1 MCKED
6 KLLGLREEILTK
18 ISEQTPIEQFQNT
31 TLRPIL
37 KYQHSIII
45 VFFNSN
51 VHVQYIVSA
60 NSSLL
65 KKQNQLKLFTSKQL
79 AFRAQ
84 LLGMVTGLFT
94 DAEFEFYLSEKVN
107 LDKRIAIMI
116 LDRFYSTLV
125 EISSKFVT

>member
-1 MCKED
+1 MRKED

-18 ISEQTPIEQFQNT
+18 KSEQTPIEQFQNT
-31 TLRPIL
+31 TIRPIL
-37 KYQHSIII
+37 KYQHLILI

-65 KKQNQLKLFTSKQL
+65 KKQNQLKLFVSKQL

-84 LLGMVTGLFT
+84 LLGIVTGLFT
-94 DAEFEFYLSEKVN
+94 ELEFEFYLSEKVN
-107 LDKRIAIMI
+107 SDKRITNMI
-116 LDRFYSTLV
+116 LERFFSTLV
-125 EISSKFVT
+125 

>member
-1 MCKED
+1 MRKED
-6 KLLGLREEILTK
+6 KLLGLREEIHTEK
-18 ISEQTPIEQFQNT
+18 SEQTPIEQFQNT
-31 TLRPIL
+31 AIRPIL
-37 KYQHSIII
+37 KYQHTIII

-51 VHVQYIVSA
+51 IHVQYIVSA

-107 LDKRIAIMI
+107 LDKRISNMI
-116 LDRFYSTLV
+116 IERFFSTLV
-125 EISSKFVT
+125 

>member
-1 MCKED
+1 MRKED

-18 ISEQTPIEQFQNT
+18 KSEQTPIEQFQNT
-31 TLRPIL
+31 TIRPIL
-37 KYQHSIII
+37 KYQHTILS

-60 NSSLL
+60 NHSLL
-65 KKQNQLKLFTSKQL
+65 KKQNQLKLFVSKQL

-94 DAEFEFYLSEKVN
+94 ELEFEFYLSEKVN
-107 LDKRIAIMI
+107 IDKRITNMI
-116 LDRFYSTLV
+116 LERFFSTLV
-125 EISSKFVT
+125 

>member
-1 MCKED
+1 MRKED
-6 KLLGLREEILTK
+6 KLLGLREEILTEK
-18 ISEQTPIEQFQNT
+18 SEQTPIEQFQNT
-31 TLRPIL
+31 TIRPIL
-37 KYQHSIII
+37 KYQHSILI
-45 VFFNSN
+45 VFFNAN

-60 NSSLL
+60 NFSLL

-94 DAEFEFYLSEKVN
+94 EAEFEFYLSEKVN
-107 LDKRIAIMI
+107 LDKRIANMI

-125 EISSKFVT
+125 

>member
-1 MCKED
+1 MRKED
-6 KLLGLREEILTK
+6 KLLGLREEILTEK
-18 ISEQTPIEQFQNT
+18 SEQTPIEQFQNT
-31 TLRPIL
+31 AIRPIL
-37 KYQHSIII
+37 KYQHTIII

-51 VHVQYIVSA
+51 IHVQYIVSA

-107 LDKRIAIMI
+107 LDKRIANMI
-116 LDRFYSTLV
+116 LDRFYSTLD
-125 EISSKFVT
+125 

>member
-1 MCKED
+1 MRKED
-6 KLLGLREEILTK
+6 KLLGLRDEILTK

-31 TLRPIL
+31 TIRPIL

-65 KKQNQLKLFTSKQL
+65 KKQNQLKLFVSKQL

-84 LLGMVTGLFT
+84 LLGIVTGLFT
-94 DAEFEFYLSEKVN
+94 ELEFEFYLSEKVN
-107 LDKRIAIMI
+107 IDKRITNMI
-116 LDRFYSTLV
+116 LERFFSTL
-125 EISSKFVT
+125 I

>member
-1 MCKED
+1 MRKED

-18 ISEQTPIEQFQNT
+18 KSEQTPIEQFQNT
-31 TLRPIL
+31 AIRPIL
-37 KYQHSIII
+37 KYQHSILI

-65 KKQNQLKLFTSKQL
+65 KKQNQLKLFVSKQL

-84 LLGMVTGLFT
+84 LLGIVTGLFT
-94 DAEFEFYLSEKVN
+94 ELEFEFYLSEKVN
-107 LDKRIAIMI
+107 IDKRITNMI
-116 LDRFYSTLV
+116 LERFFSTLV
-125 EISSKFVT
+125 

>member
-1 MCKED
+1 MREEE
-6 KLLGLREEILTK
+6 KLLALRPD
-18 ISEQTPIEQFQNT
+18 ISAKKVEQTLSEAFQNT
-31 TLRPIL
+31 TIRPIL
-37 KYQHSIII
+37 KYQHSILI

-60 NSSLL
+60 NYSLL

-84 LLGMVTGLFT
+84 LLGIVTGLFT

-107 LDKRIAIMI
+107 LDKRIANMI

-125 EISSKFVT
+125 

>member
-1 MCKED
+1 MRKED

-18 ISEQTPIEQFQNT
+18 KSEQTPIEQFQNT
-31 TLRPIL
+31 TIRPIL
-37 KYQHSIII
+37 KCQHTILI
-45 VFFNSN
+45 VFFNAN

-60 NSSLL
+60 NFSTL
-65 KKQNQLKLFTSKQL
+65 KKQNQLKLFASKQL

-94 DAEFEFYLSEKVN
+94 EAEFEFYLSEKVN
-107 LDKRIAIMI
+107 LDKRIASMI

-125 EISSKFVT
+125 

>member
-1 MCKED
+1 MRIED

-18 ISEQTPIEQFQNT
+18 KSEQTPIEQFQNT
-31 TLRPIL
+31 TIRPIL
-37 KYQHSIII
+37 KYQHTILI
-45 VFFNSN
+45 VFFNAN
-51 VHVQYIVSA
+51 VHVQYIVST
-60 NSSLL
+60 NFSLQ

-107 LDKRIAIMI
+107 LDKRISSMI
-116 LDRFYSTLV
+116 LERFFSTLV
-125 EISSKFVT
+125 